1 MKFGGTAGGTESA
14 KSLTQ
19 DRDGLLEDEQG
30 GCRYWKDSGLR
41 GFGHQ

>member
-1 MKFGGTAGGTESA
+1 MKFGGTVEGTESA

-19 DRDGLLEDEQG
+19 GRVGLLDDEQG
-30 GCRYWKDSGLR
+30 GRHYWTESGPR